1 MAVLVLALNTHV
13 PTARAQVSIGIGLP
27 GISIG
32 INVPAFP
39 TFTVVPDYPVY
50 YAPQANVNLF
60 FYDGLYW
67 VYQRDNW
74 YASSWYDGPW
84 DLYAPQFVPLFI
96 LRVPVRYYVSPPIYF
111 RG

>member
-1 MAVLVLALNTHV
+1 MRAGLMRRGLVGTGVIMAVLVLALNTHV

-60 FYDGLYW
+60 F
-67 VYQRDNW
+67 
-74 YASSWYDGPW
+74 
-84 DLYAPQFVPLFI
+84 
-96 LRVPVRYYVSPPIYF
+96 
-111 RG
+111 